1 MARVTDVV
9 ESLFMWRGGDPRGTL
24 AEGSLGR
31 KDIAMFGRIALGALM
46 FAVAAPALAAEVP
59 ADCSAVDIPDQPLE
73 VMIHAK
79 PVALTHVALR
89 LNSQGMSIN
98 DQNFT
103 GHRLQFADDPGLF
116 DRKYEIDFTLAT
128 NEGETPEGRTFLIY
142 PTKSMKDQPQLGDS
156 GFPVMQG
163 WGVEGPEIG
172 SNIGSAF
179 NIASMKLVFGD
190 VSDGKLPGMIYF
202 CLAADSEDRF
212 TKAKVN
218 TTYAVG
224 RFEAVVE

>member
-1 MARVTDVV
+1 M
-9 ESLFMWRGGDPRGTL
+9 
-24 AEGSLGR
+24 LGR
-31 KDIAMFGRIALGALM
+31 ITLGALM
-46 FAVAAPALAAEVP
+46 LAMATPALADVP
-59 ADCSAVDIPDQPLE
+59 ADCSALDIPDQPLE

-79 PVALTHVALR
+79 PVAMTHVAVR
-89 LNSQGMSIN
+89 LNSQGMSMN
-98 DQNFT
+98 GQDFA
-103 GHRLQFADDPGLF
+103 GHKLTFADDPGLF
-116 DRKYEIDFTLAT
+116 DRKYEIDFTLGT
-128 NEGETPEGRTFLIY
+128 NDGETPAGRTFLIF

-190 VSDGKLPGMIYF
+190 VTDGKLSGQIYF
-202 CLAADSEDRF
+202 CLSKDAEDRF
-212 TKAKVN
+212 TKTKVN

-224 RFEAVVE
+224 RFEAILE